1 MNILLFDPIY
11 FVYMWLIVA
20 IIFLFAEIGTPG
32 LFFFVAF
39 AVGSCFAAV
48 FAYLQYSL
56 MVQCIIAVV
65 FSSIAFLV
73 LRHYF
78 TITWSMRPKT
88 NVEALVGKQG
98 VVVKTIKEHQNGL
111 VKVGG
116 EIWTA
121 RVQGGVILHEGT
133 VVEVVEVKGNKLIVK
148 GS

>member
-11 FVYMWLIVA
+11 FVYMWLIIA

-39 AVGSCFAAV
+39 AVGSCFAAL

-56 MVQCIIAVV
+56 MLQCIVAVV
-65 FSSIAFLV
+65 SSGIAFLI

-78 TITWSMRPKT
+78 TITWNIRAKT
-88 NVEALVGKQG
+88 NVEALAGQKG

-121 RVQGGVILHEGT
+121 AVQSGVILHEGT

-148 GS
+148 